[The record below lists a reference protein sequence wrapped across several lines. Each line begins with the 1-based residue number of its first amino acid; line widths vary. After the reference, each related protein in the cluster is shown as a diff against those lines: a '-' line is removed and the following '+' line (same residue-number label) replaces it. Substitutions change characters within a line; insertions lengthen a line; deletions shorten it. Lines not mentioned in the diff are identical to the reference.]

1 MLSALLIAGCTIVFK
16 KTYYQ
21 VEFYVQDELVSTQT
35 VLQNRA
41 AKAPEDPVI
50 DGYIFMG
57 WDQQFDYIT
66 KDTKIHAI
74 LIEQKLEDLEKLK
87 IDLNALKKVLQGKT
101 FMDLDTLPIQGEK
114 YQSTINW
121 VPTDTNASVDESG
134 NLQVIEGTKNIS
146 LHVIL
151 SLNDSVIYYEFVL

>member
-1 MLSALLIAGCTIVFK
+1 MLSALLIAGCTIVFR

-74 LIEQKLEDLEKLK
+74 LVEQKLEDLEKLK

-101 FMDLDTLPIQGEK
+101 LMDLDTLPIIGEK
-114 YQSTINW
+114 YNSTINW
-121 VPTDTNASVDESG
+121 VSTDTNATVDEFG
-134 NLQVIEGTKNIS
+134 NLQVIEGTQKIS
-146 LHVIL
+146 LDVIL

>member
-1 MLSALLIAGCTIVFK
+1 
-16 KTYYQ
+16 
-21 VEFYVQDELVSTQT
+21 
-35 VLQNRA
+35 
-41 AKAPEDPVI
+41 
-50 DGYIFMG
+50 
-57 WDQQFDYIT
+57 
-66 KDTKIHAI
+66 
-74 LIEQKLEDLEKLK
+74 
-87 IDLNALKKVLQGKT
+87 
-101 FMDLDTLPIQGEK
+101 MDLDTLPIQGEK